1 MMSAAGKE
9 SPIYSSRVKDPAAE
23 ESIDAFVV
31 SLAERIDELQDA
43 DARRDFEL
51 LGELAQTLTEDADLQ
66 GFGALARCAD
76 FVSERSRDSDAAEAH
91 KHLVELTR
99 IARRVRLGHAGSM

>member
-1 MMSAAGKE
+1 MSAAGKA

-43 DARRDFEL
+43 DSRCDLEL
-51 LGELAQTLTEDADLQ
+51 LGELAQTLAKDADGQ
-66 GFGALARCAD
+66 GFGALARGSD
-76 FVSERSRDSDAAEAH
+76 FVAERSRDADAPEAH

-99 IARRVRLGHAGSM
+99 IARCVRLGHAGSM